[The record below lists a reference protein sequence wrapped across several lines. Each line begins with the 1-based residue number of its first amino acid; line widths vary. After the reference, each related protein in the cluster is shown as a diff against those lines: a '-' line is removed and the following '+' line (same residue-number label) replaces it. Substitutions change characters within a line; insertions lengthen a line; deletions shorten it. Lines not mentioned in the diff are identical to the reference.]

1 MEGWGDDFGFDDDDA
16 AALSQTSLSLYH
28 VTIISVISI
37 NVIVVSNLKATIIIT
52 GFIIIIII
60 INIDAVS
67 AIVCRFVYVFV

>member
-37 NVIVVSNLKATIIIT
+37 SVIVVSNLKATIIIT
-52 GFIIIIII
+52 GFIII

>member
-60 INIDAVS
+60 NIDAVS

>member
-52 GFIIIIII
+52 GFIIIII
-60 INIDAVS
+60 NIDAVS